1 MAVTR
6 RPPLPSP
13 PPPGGREQEHQS
25 RLPRPHV
32 LPPVL
37 ATTSALLLALLA
49 PISALLPVLTT
60 SVLLLAL
67 LALLAPWPWPM
78 RRCAS

>member
-6 RPPLPSP
+6 PPIPSP

-37 ATTSALLLALLA
+37 TTSALLLALLA

-60 SVLLLAL
+60 SALLLAL

>member
-1 MAVTR
+1 M
-6 RPPLPSP
+6 
-13 PPPGGREQEHQS
+13 
-25 RLPRPHV
+25 PRPHV

-37 ATTSALLLALLA
+37 TTSALLLALLA

-60 SVLLLAL
+60 SALLLAL